1 MMKMRLPTKTL
12 SRLLMV
18 LLVFTLPLAVMAQKQ
33 GVKKTTKSSK
43 SASQKKTAGGCIWNL
58 TADTHITS
66 FTGDASQIKSNS
78 HRLYVNGKE
87 MNIR

>member
-1 MMKMRLPTKTL
+1 MRIVLKVVSGPPTT
-12 SRLLMV
+12 
-18 LLVFTLPLAVMAQKQ
+18 
-33 GVKKTTKSSK
+33 GDD
-43 SASQKKTAGGCIWNL
+43 CIWNL